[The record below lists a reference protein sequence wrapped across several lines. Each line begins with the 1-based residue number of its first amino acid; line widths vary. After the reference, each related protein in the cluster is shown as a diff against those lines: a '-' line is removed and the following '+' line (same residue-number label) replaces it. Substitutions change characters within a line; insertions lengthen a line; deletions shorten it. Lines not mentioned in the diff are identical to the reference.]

1 MTKESLYEFKCG
13 DISEQK
19 MLESFEP
26 NEYEEVIEDWVKGY
40 LKPKREYV
48 DVERLGGKGD
58 KG

>member
-1 MTKESLYEFKCG
+1 MTKESLYEFKSG

-40 LKPKREYV
+40 LKQKREYV
-48 DVERLGGKGD
+48 SRRQRQ
-58 KG
+58 